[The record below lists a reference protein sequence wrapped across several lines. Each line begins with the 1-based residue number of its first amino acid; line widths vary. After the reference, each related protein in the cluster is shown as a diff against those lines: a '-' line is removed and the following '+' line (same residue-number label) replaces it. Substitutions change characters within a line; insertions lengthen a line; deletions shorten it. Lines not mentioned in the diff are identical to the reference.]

1 MKMFIINVFSIIT
14 SGIFTICLTILL
26 VLSVISEII
35 YKKNTA
41 IKKKK
46 NKDLFVK
53 NANVLIGTNKNKEIT
68 LSLLSSFNEDKIY

>member
-1 MKMFIINVFSIIT
+1 MKYLIQLKIQKNIKT
-14 SGIFTICLTILL
+14 NCENNTNN
-26 VLSVISEII
+26 ISEII

-46 NKDLFVK
+46 NKDLFVN